1 MGGHYAASQSR
12 SRQRSNPRSAGSVT
26 VRETGRSAARMTES
40 STGIGR
46 GAAAKVD
53 RSAKR
58 PTATQSE
65 VSPELDAAVSPW
77 NTADSLAM
85 SDDVAQLLVSLFSC
99 SNLG

>member
-1 MGGHYAASQSR
+1 MGGHYAASHSR
-12 SRQRSNPRSAGSVT
+12 PKQRSNPRSAGSAT
-26 VRETGRSAARMTES
+26 VRETGRSAARTTES
-40 STGIGR
+40 RTGIGR
-46 GAAAKVD
+46 SAAAKVD